1 MTTAK
6 LSLSERA
13 SNGSRLV
20 RVVQRVVLIVTL
32 LFVAIGIGSSYNAWV
47 EVRALDVTVAS
58 PNLRPG
64 LPAIVHVVSSG
75 RAFVTVKLELVQG
88 THSETLAELRVAP
101 NRWSVYDLRARPAT
115 MTPAFTAECL
125 AHFQAGPAALR
136 ATGTGAGAWL
146 RVPPPVVQEIPV
158 IVSKP

>member
-1 MTTAK
+1 MTVAK
-6 LSLSERA
+6 PTFGQRTQR
-13 SNGSRLV
+13 SRLF
-20 RVVQRVVLIVTL
+20 RVAQRAVIIVTL

-47 EVRALDVTVAS
+47 QVRALDVMVAS

-88 THSETLAELRVAP
+88 THSETLAELRIAP
-101 NRWSVYDLRARPAT
+101 NRWSMYDLRARPAT
-115 MTPAFTAECL
+115 MAPAFTAEFL
-125 AHFQAGPAALR
+125 AHFQAGPAVLR

-146 RVPPPVVQEIPV
+146 RIPPPVIKEVAV
-158 IVSKP
+158 VVSR

>member
-1 MTTAK
+1 MTSAK
-6 LSLSERA
+6 LTFAQRSA
-13 SNGSRLV
+13 VGSRLL
-20 RVVQRVVLIVTL
+20 RVAQRVVIIVTL

-115 MTPAFTAECL
+115 MTPAFTVEFL

-146 RVPPPVVQEIPV
+146 RIPPPVIKEIPV
-158 IVSKP
+158 VVSR